1 MEKIEAKPFHSD
13 FDIQLEAA
21 EELYGNQIKFTFSI
35 KDIQEVLN
43 RFQESYSDKIR
54 ERVESLLRT
63 QIRKY
68 AYLMRRQ

>member
-13 FDIQLEAA
+13 FDVQLEAA
-21 EELYGNQIKFTFSI
+21 EELYGNQIEFMFTI
-35 KDIQEVLN
+35 KEIQERLDQ
-43 RFQESYSDKIR
+43 FEESYSDKIR